1 MINGLF
7 DDPLQAVLWGGL
19 ILGLLWGLVAQRS
32 RFCLLR
38 GLEHYWHQDDG
49 RKLRAFAIALATAVL
64 ATQALGHSAELA
76 LHQTHYQPRALPV
89 IAIGVGGVIF
99 GFGMALA
106 NGCGARSLVL
116 LGSGNLR
123 SLVVLLVLGI
133 GAYMAMSGLLAGTR
147 QWLGDLWRWNLPA
160 THWPGLLAGV
170 GIAEPLARLLV
181 SLLIALPLLVWSLSS
196 AALRRSPADWLGG
209 LLIGLLV
216 TAGWW
221 VTGVLGAD
229 DFDPT
234 PLASFT
240 FIAPIGDSLQYLMLS
255 TGTALRFGVCT
266 VAGILLGSLI
276 AALAGGD
283 FRWQGFDGP
292 AQMRRYLLGGWL
304 MGVGGV
310 LALGCSIGQ
319 GLTGFSTLALGSPL
333 ALAAIILGTRLGL
346 ARVKSPSAH

>member
-1 MINGLF
+1 MAEWF
-7 DDPLQAVLWGGL
+7 DSPQQAVLWSAL
-19 ILGLLWGLVAQRS
+19 VLGLLWGLVAQRS

-38 GLEHYWHQDDG
+38 GLEHQWFQSDG
-49 RKLRAFAIALATAVL
+49 RKLRAFAIALATALL
-64 ATQALGHSAELA
+64 ATQALVVSADLA

-89 IAIGVGGVIF
+89 IAIALGGVTF

-133 GAYMAMSGLLAGTR
+133 GAYMAMSGPLAGTR
-147 QWLGDLWRWNLPA
+147 QWLGDLWRWALPA
-160 THWPGLLAGV
+160 SHWPGLLTNLGL
-170 GIAEPLARLLV
+170 AEPIARLLV
-181 SLLIALPLLVWSLSS
+181 SLVIALPLLVWSLSS
-196 AALRRSPADWLGG
+196 AALRRSRADWLGG
-209 LLIGLLV
+209 LLIGLLIA
-216 TAGWW
+216 AGWW
-221 VTGVLGAD
+221 ATGVLGAD
-229 DFDPT
+229 DFDPV

-266 VAGILLGSLI
+266 VAGILLGSVI
-276 AALAGGD
+276 AASVSGD
-283 FRWQGFDGP
+283 FRWQGFEGP

-310 LALGCSIGQ
+310 MALGCSIGQ
-319 GLTGFSTLALGSPL
+319 GLTGFSTLALSAPL
-333 ALAAIILGTRLGL
+333 ALAGIVLGARLGL
-346 ARVKSPSAH
+346 ARVKRTAST